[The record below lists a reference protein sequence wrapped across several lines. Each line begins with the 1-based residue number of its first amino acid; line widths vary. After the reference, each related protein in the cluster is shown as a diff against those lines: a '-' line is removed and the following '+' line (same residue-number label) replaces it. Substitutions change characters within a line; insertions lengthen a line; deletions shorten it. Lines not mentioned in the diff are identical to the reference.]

1 MELKCR
7 LCAMGDQQRD
17 ARGAVMTGI
26 GEDDHLWCVPP
37 SLWQTRVFEIC
48 QGLLGNSMES
58 EDFKAAYLQALLR
71 GPPVYARVP
80 VEMESE
86 SGLAILRNGGIPVHR
101 VRKAIYG
108 LKRAGQDW
116 MHHAN
121 EKLEKRGFKSLRT
134 ICDGSPSQFVRVVV

>member
-1 MELKCR
+1 
-7 LCAMGDQQRD
+7 
-17 ARGAVMTGI
+17 
-26 GEDDHLWCVPP
+26 
-37 SLWQTRVFEIC
+37 
-48 QGLLGNSMES
+48 
-58 EDFKAAYLQALLR
+58 
-71 GPPVYARVP
+71 
-80 VEMESE
+80 MESE